1 MRLKWFFVK
10 IARIW
15 FCFKRITV
23 GNDALEW
30 GHVCFKSPPDSEREK
45 LAFRRVI
52 EILAT
57 HRPEILKIY
66 PDYSPPNILRKIAL
80 DMMYAYVKRQIAVI
94 FFESM
99 NIFGGGKL
107 SKYAKEEINSCQKK
121 YYLWENFFIS
131 KPDSKEEEI
140 ALQKLKEGKEISSKM
155 VFRNYLITIE

>member
-1 MRLKWFFVK
+1 
-10 IARIW
+10 
-15 FCFKRITV
+15 
-23 GNDALEW
+23 
-30 GHVCFKSPPDSEREK
+30 
-45 LAFRRVI
+45 
-52 EILAT
+52 
-57 HRPEILKIY
+57 
-66 PDYSPPNILRKIAL
+66 
-80 DMMYAYVKRQIAVI
+80 
-94 FFESM
+94 M